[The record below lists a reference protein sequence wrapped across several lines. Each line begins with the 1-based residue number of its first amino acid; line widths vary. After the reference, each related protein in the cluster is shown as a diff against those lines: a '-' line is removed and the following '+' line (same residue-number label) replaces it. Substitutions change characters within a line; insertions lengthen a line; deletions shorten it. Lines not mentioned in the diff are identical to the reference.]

1 MSEPPPVDDV
11 AQDAPQGDPPV
22 AVPRDKRRR
31 QVEVND
37 PRPFVERYKGT
48 RWDTEPGHVAAPMA
62 RRRGTLPWPVV
73 IAGVL
78 VLVAVTVISALVF
91 VGQRQPSGLAA
102 FRQISPPPQPSLLI
116 VPQTS
121 APSGGVALPTA
132 PVTPPPDWRLD
143 AHHPARLFIDQMTND
158 HASFHIDAQMSTTA
172 GGYVANVTASID
184 ISGDDSALSM
194 LMTSATTSL
203 HMRTVTKGKYHYVKI
218 DDRPW
223 VRTVVSQRLD
233 DVFGDATGDSYGR
246 LEYIGVETVDGVTL
260 HHVRLPVPGPGA
272 GNAIIEITQAPASF
286 VWDIWIDDAGTP
298 RSARLVSNI
307 VAHLDGGDYGVT
319 LTSDYLFSNFGQK
332 ITIKRP
338 AHFRTG

>member
-1 MSEPPPVDDV
+1 VPP
-11 AQDAPQGDPPV
+11 
-22 AVPRDKRRR
+22 
-31 QVEVND
+31 ED
-37 PRPFVERYKGT
+37 PRPFVDRYRST
-48 RWDTEPGHVAAPMA
+48 RWDDSPGKTPPVA
-62 RRRGTLPWPVV
+62 RSRRGILPWPVA
-73 IAGVL
+73 IAGLL
-78 VLVAVTVISALVF
+78 VLVAVAVISAFVF
-91 VGQRQPSGLAA
+91 VGQKQPTGLAA
-102 FRQISPPPQPSLLI
+102 FRQLSPPPQPSVWI
-116 VPQTS
+116 VPPTS
-121 APSGGVALPTA
+121 AASGGVALPTA
-132 PVTPPPDWRLD
+132 PVTPAPDWRMD
-143 AHHPARLFIDQMTND
+143 AHHPARLFIDQMTNVN
-158 HASFHIDAQMSTTA
+158 ASFHIAAQMSTTA

-203 HMRTVTKGKYHYVKI
+203 HMRTVTKGQYHYVKI

-223 VRTVVSQRLD
+223 VRTVVTQRLD

-246 LEYIGVETVDGVTL
+246 LEYAGVETVDGVRL
-260 HHVRLPVPGPGA
+260 HHIRLPVPGPGA

-298 RSARLVSNI
+298 RSARLVSYV
-307 VAHLDGGDYGVT
+307 VARLDGGDYGVT